1 MCLGQIRQRSEDTL
15 IAGMGCDCITDP
27 QLKLLQRAL
36 QMYILTCRVKVSRQ
50 LKSEKKKD
58 FWTSGKP
65 NLETGK
71 WIYYTVKNGFE
82 PFWRWRDYWVIVSVL
97 HGGCPYGPR
106 IYSALITDC
115 GCPLINNVI
124 PKDKNRKG
132 FWRKRLAKALWSHTL
147 LGTWPVMRKVVSWYF
162 IMEGSRL
169 KDAPMALA
177 SPYLR

>member
-1 MCLGQIRQRSEDTL
+1 
-15 IAGMGCDCITDP
+15 
-27 QLKLLQRAL
+27 
-36 QMYILTCRVKVSRQ
+36 MYILTCRVKVSRQ

-82 PFWRWRDYWVIVSVL
+82 PFWRWRDYWVIVSIL

-169 KDAPMALA
+169 KDGSGVPL
-177 SPYLR
+177 SKVGERCVPYEISMKW